1 LRAFGRVLV
10 VAEGVVVDEL
20 VSVVDVAAVVV
31 DGSSSVDEG
40 PEGTVDDGDSELPEV
55 VVGEAG

>member
-1 LRAFGRVLV
+1 LLAFGRVLV
-10 VAEGVVVDEL
+10 VVVVDEL

>member
-40 PEGTVDDGDSELPEV
+40 SEGTVDDGDSELPEV

>member
-1 LRAFGRVLV
+1 LLAFGRVLV
-10 VAEGVVVDEL
+10 VVVVDEL

-40 PEGTVDDGDSELPEV
+40 SEGTVDDGNSELPEV